1 MIQTN
6 PRIRGLTIMAG
17 IFIVKNNNSIE
28 VKFTADAVATGKFYH
43 YVRLSNEKLAAAN
56 PACLESNFT

>member
-17 IFIVKNNNSIE
+17 VFIVKNNNSIE
-28 VKFTADAVATGKFYH
+28 VKITADAVATGKFYH
-43 YVRLSNEKLAAAN
+43 FVKLINEKLAAAN
-56 PACLESNFT
+56 PACLKSNFT